1 MEEWRGRTLEIE
13 PSRVSIVSVQSCRQ
27 YNRVSETCTHLDT
40 LNFTCVTL
48 VNFFQI
54 GAQTAMSKFGAKC
67 AQIKGILDIF

>member
-1 MEEWRGRTLEIE
+1 MPFLEK
-13 PSRVSIVSVQSCRQ
+13 
-27 YNRVSETCTHLDT
+27 
-40 LNFTCVTL
+40 FTCVTL

>member
-1 MEEWRGRTLEIE
+1 MVLGRKTDNE
-13 PSRVSIVSVQSCRQ
+13 
-27 YNRVSETCTHLDT
+27 
-40 LNFTCVTL
+40 NFTCVTS